1 MPEGDTVYRQAAAL
15 STALAGE
22 LLLSSDFRVPD
33 YATLD
38 LSGEPVES
46 VVARGKHLLM
56 RVGKLSI
63 QSHLRMEGSWHV
75 YTRAAQDGEPAG
87 RFPRWRRP
95 AHTARCIL
103 TTQDHQA
110 VGFSLGEL
118 RVLPREE
125 EAAALNYLGPDP
137 LGPDWDVDEARRRLL
152 HDQQRSIGVA
162 LLDQRNLAGIGNVLR
177 SEICFL
183 ARVHPAVPV
192 GELDGRPEPQTAG
205 TPEAAQAGTPDGPPS
220 GQSDVALNR
229 VLDLSQ
235 RLLSVNSLRT
245 RRRTTGTAGST
256 PDYWVYGRR
265 GQACLRC
272 RTRIVRAELGEQEL
286 RRRAV
291 QDRVIYFCP
300 SCQPAPRP

>member
-15 STALAGE
+15 STALTSE
-22 LLLSSDFRVPD
+22 LLVSSDFRVPD

-46 VVARGKHLLM
+46 VVARGKYLLM
-56 RVGKLSI
+56 RVGELSI
-63 QSHLRMEGSWHV
+63 QSHLRMEGTWHV
-75 YTRAAQDGEPAG
+75 YARGAQEGGQAG

-103 TTQDHQA
+103 TTEDHQA

-118 RVLPREE
+118 HVLPRAE
-125 EAAALNYLGPDP
+125 EAAALSHLGPDL
-137 LGPDWDVDEARRRLL
+137 LGPDWDAEEARRRLL

-162 LLDQRNLAGIGNVLR
+162 LLDQRNLAGIGNVFR

-192 GELDGRPEPQTAG
+192 GELEGS
-205 TPEAAQAGTPDGPPS
+205 PEAPPDGMQIAGPDGPPS
-220 GQSDVALNR
+220 GRPGVTLNR
-229 VLDLSQ
+229 ILDLAL

-256 PDYWVYGRR
+256 PDYWVYARR

-272 RTRIVRAELGEQEL
+272 RTRIVRAELGEEDL

-300 SCQPAPRP
+300 SCQPTPQP